1 MADLSGDLK
10 DPALEGVDDGGN
22 NLVQVDENTREPLI
36 KISPVPLNW
45 PLSFSSVCESEFE

>member
-1 MADLSGDLK
+1 MAELSGDLK

-36 KISPVPLNW
+36 KISLVPLNR